1 MDEREARTL
10 LGFATEAA
18 RGLRGL
24 DAGVWRQR
32 VERRYE
38 DLAAGFDWLV
48 DHGRPGDALALA
60 TRLAEFLRISGRVA
74 AGRGWLD
81 RAVAAAPDDPRR
93 AAALYEH
100 GLLAFWQG
108 ADDDACSLLGQS
120 LHLARRLGD
129 HTTIALAL
137 CGLARVALRED
148 LDWAQALCEE
158 ALAVVAG
165 TGDRRGRASALH
177 VLGVTAQMRGDLP
190 RARELMT
197 ARIEAARKLGDEA
210 AVGSESANLSMVE
223 RQLGDLNRADRL
235 AREALRIATR
245 RGDQWMIPSVLNG
258 LAAVAV
264 EVGALERAATLLGAA
279 AAMVEGQGNDW
290 PPDEAPHFQRSHAAA
305 AHALGPD
312 RFQEAW
318 SAGRHLAPD
327 QAVSF
332 ALAALPVEAGVA
344 S

>member
-1 MDEREARTL
+1 MRTWR
-10 LGFATEAA
+10 
-18 RGLRGL
+18 RGSTGWSTT
-24 DAGVWRQR
+24 AGPGTRWRWR
-32 VERRYE
+32 PGWPSSCGS
-38 DLAAGFDWLV
+38 AAGS
-48 DHGRPGDALALA
+48 PPA
-60 TRLAEFLRISGRVA
+60 A
-74 AGRGWLD
+74 AGWTGPW
-81 RAVAAAPDDPRR
+81 RR
-93 AAALYEH
+93 RPAAALYEH

-245 RGDQWMIPSVLNG
+245 RGDQWMIP
-258 LAAVAV
+258 
-264 EVGALERAATLLGAA
+264 
-279 AAMVEGQGNDW
+279 
-290 PPDEAPHFQRSHAAA
+290 
-305 AHALGPD
+305 
-312 RFQEAW
+312 
-318 SAGRHLAPD
+318 
-327 QAVSF
+327 
-332 ALAALPVEAGVA
+332 
-344 S
+344 